1 MNDQELNETTETN
14 DTAAAADAVM
24 EQSAGGGGND
34 SAALRE
40 ALASARDRA
49 LRAQAELDNYRKR
62 MRKEMDDE
70 RRYAQLPLLGDLLP
84 VLDNVGRAIQ
94 AAEKSPD
101 ASGLLAGFKM
111 VAQQL
116 ESVLSRHHCTR
127 IDALHKPFDPHL
139 HAAILQQPSSEY
151 PPNTVVQVAQEGY
164 QLHDRVLR
172 PAQVI
177 VSTAA
182 AESNGNEIKDEATK
196 GAGES

>member
-1 MNDQELNETTETN
+1 MNEQELNEANEEAMKDEDATAPGLDSGEAVEALESAVTAVDEAA
-14 DTAAAADAVM
+14 DLRQELAAAK
-24 EQSAGGGGND
+24 
-34 SAALRE
+34 
-40 ALASARDRA
+40 DRA
-49 LRAQAELDNYRKR
+49 LRLQAELDNYRKR

-70 RRYAQLPLLGDLLP
+70 RRYAQLPLLADLLP
-84 VLDNVGRAIQ
+84 VLDNVNRAVQ

-127 IDALHKPFDPHL
+127 IDALHRPFDPHL
-139 HAAILQQPSSEY
+139 HAAIMQQPSNEY
-151 PPNTVVQVAQEGY
+151 PPNTVIQVAQEGY

-177 VSTAA
+177 VSTQPAD
-182 AESNGNEIKDEATK
+182 GD
-196 GAGES
+196 GEE

>member
-1 MNDQELNETTETN
+1 MNDQEINESTEVNEAAAMHEAAGDDREETTALNEEL
-14 DTAAAADAVM
+14 AAAK
-24 EQSAGGGGND
+24 
-34 SAALRE
+34 
-40 ALASARDRA
+40 DRA
-49 LRAQAELDNYRKR
+49 LRSQAELDNYRKR
-62 MRKEMDDE
+62 MRKEMEDE

-84 VLDNVGRAIQ
+84 VLDNVQRAIQ
-94 AAEKSPD
+94 AAEKLPD

-139 HAAILQQPSSEY
+139 HAAIMQQPSNEY

-177 VSTAA
+177 VSAPTA
-182 AESNGNEIKDEATK
+182 
-196 GAGES
+196 

>member
-1 MNDQELNETTETN
+1 MNDQELNESTE
-14 DTAAAADAVM
+14 ASDAVM
-24 EQSAGGGGND
+24 DQAAGD
-34 SAALRE
+34 TTALRG
-40 ALASARDRA
+40 ALAAANDRA

-62 MRKEMDDE
+62 MRKEMEDE

-84 VLDNVGRAIQ
+84 VLDNVQRAIQ

-116 ESVLSRHHCTR
+116 ENVLSRHHCTR

-139 HAAILQQPSSEY
+139 HAAIMQQPSSDY
-151 PPNTVVQVAQEGY
+151 PPNTVVQVAQDGY

-177 VSTAA
+177 VSTSV
-182 AESNGNEIKDEATK
+182 AE
-196 GAGES
+196 